1 MPSLPQTESEN
12 SEKSI
17 QHIVME
23 ACFSSVA
30 FGRQGLTCHR
40 GSYVASQTLLSV
52 IREGIWGSENPFV
65 LDRMGVRYKWTEM
78 ERLVAH
84 SQPTVEGKPWV
95 FLWVFFFLS
104 FFLQS
109 VWERGS
115 RTVAINKSLQH
126 SSYHCSKFILR
137 EILCCL
143 SVNTEEGQAG
153 KRTAAWN
160 LLHKHEAP
168 LMIKWSK
175 WYD

>member
-1 MPSLPQTESEN
+1 MSYSQVVHFKAWCTTLYSSLCYILTGWHWRYNVALQMRLDRHNLSTFHMSPTTKKMPSLPQTESEN

-95 FLWVFFFLS
+95 FLWVFFSL
-104 FFLQS
+104 FFL
-109 VWERGS
+109 
-115 RTVAINKSLQH
+115 
-126 SSYHCSKFILR
+126 
-137 EILCCL
+137 
-143 SVNTEEGQAG
+143 TECVR
-153 KRTAAWN
+153 KRIQDCG
-160 LLHKHEAP
+160 HQ
-168 LMIKWSK
+168 
-175 WYD
+175 